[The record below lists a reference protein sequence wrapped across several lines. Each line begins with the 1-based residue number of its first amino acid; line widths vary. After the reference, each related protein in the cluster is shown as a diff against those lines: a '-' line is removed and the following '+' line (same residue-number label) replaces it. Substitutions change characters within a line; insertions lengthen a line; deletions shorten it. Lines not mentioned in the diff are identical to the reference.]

1 MRQSNSARAHSTDQE
16 RRTDVDGGDGTEQ
29 WGGSGIAERGHRGK
43 DSGGVGSD
51 GSPARLPESQGW
63 LKLSEQPSARHP
75 SGDVDGWVGFADVGS
90 RSTGS
95 ARTVTDRVGW
105 P

>member
-1 MRQSNSARAHSTDQE
+1 
-16 RRTDVDGGDGTEQ
+16 
-29 WGGSGIAERGHRGK
+29 
-43 DSGGVGSD
+43 
-51 GSPARLPESQGW
+51 

>member
-1 MRQSNSARAHSTDQE
+1 MRQSNSARVHSTDQE
-16 RRTDVDGGDGTEQ
+16 RRTDVDGGDGKGQ

-43 DSGGVGSD
+43 DSGDVESD

-63 LKLSEQPSARHP
+63 LKLSEQPSGRHP
-75 SGDVDGWVGFADVGS
+75 SDDADGWVGFADAGS
-90 RSTGS
+90 MSTGS
-95 ARTVTDRVGW
+95 ARTVTDRVCW